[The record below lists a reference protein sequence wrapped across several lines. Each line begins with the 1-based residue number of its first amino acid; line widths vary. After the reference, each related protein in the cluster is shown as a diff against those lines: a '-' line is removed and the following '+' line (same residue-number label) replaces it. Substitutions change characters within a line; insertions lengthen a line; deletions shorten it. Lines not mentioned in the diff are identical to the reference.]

1 MSRSP
6 QMTSATVVRHGELHL
21 VFDDGTEGDLY
32 VLDRMWGPVFER
44 ARTPEGF
51 AEARFDPESGTVVW
65 GTQADL
71 APDTLHIRLSTGLW
85 PESFA
90 A

>member
-1 MSRSP
+1 
-6 QMTSATVVRHGELHL
+6 
-21 VFDDGTEGDLY
+21 
-32 VLDRMWGPVFER
+32 MWGPVFER

-65 GTQADL
+65 GEHADL
-71 APDTLHIRLSTGLW
+71 APDTLHMRLSTGVW
-85 PESFA
+85 HDSRA

>member
-1 MSRSP
+1 MNREP
-6 QMTSATVVRHGELHL
+6 QMTEASVVRHGEIHL
-21 VFDDGTEGDLY
+21 AYDDGTEGELY

-65 GTQADL
+65 GEHADL
-71 APDTLHIRLSTGLW
+71 APDTLHMRLSTGVW
-85 PESFA
+85 HDSRA